1 MCDYSLHNVNQRLA
15 VEGEPLQ
22 VYKFPTGSLGLASP
36 AELRPISTSPQGR
49 TSWWQTIKAWFSV
62 PPPVC
67 AVCVPPGARLVLRD
81 IPQSLQ
87 LRLDV
92 SAEEEVTFV
101 QLRPELTGYRD
112 AVRFQNGKEILLQQL
127 PVGLELDLLGLTG
140 FDEGL
145 PQLLEVDTQN
155 APPVRVS
162 V

>member
-22 VYKFPTGSLGLASP
+22 VYKFPSGSLGLASP
-36 AELRPISTSPQGR
+36 AELRPTAISPQGR
-49 TSWWQTIKAWFSV
+49 TNWWQTIKAWFSV

-81 IPQSLQ
+81 VPQSLQ
-87 LRLDV
+87 QRLGV
-92 SAEEEVTFV
+92 GTEEEVTFV

-127 PVGLELDLLGLTG
+127 PVGLEVDVLG
-140 FDEGL
+140 FSDSAERM
-145 PQLLEVDTQN
+145 PQLLEVNTQD
-155 APPVRVS
+155 APRVRVS